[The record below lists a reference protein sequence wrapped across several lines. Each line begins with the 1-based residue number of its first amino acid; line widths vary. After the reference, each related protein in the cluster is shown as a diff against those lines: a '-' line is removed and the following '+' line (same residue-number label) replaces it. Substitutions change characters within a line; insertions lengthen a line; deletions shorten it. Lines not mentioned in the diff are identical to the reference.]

1 MNNTIKYKYAKDHN
15 QKIVEI
21 STINKHDR
29 NSSRYYCISCGKE
42 LIARLGEKNQHHFA
56 HKSSADN
63 ISCNNETYLH
73 NLAKIKIKE
82 KFDHNNTLIIKLNKN
97 IICSSV
103 NTCEFSLGTKTCC
116 NIQEKVVN
124 LKSYYN
130 VCTIEKQIENF
141 RADILLENNIRSI
154 KPLLIEICVTHPC
167 SEEKINSKLP
177 IIEIPINSEDDIKDI
192 EKNTELKGEIYNI
205 TLKDAYKPLEIV
217 YPIQKYTLFSSG
229 KCNEQSLYK
238 TTCKNI
244 TTLQHKQALL
254 EISVFNQIFGIN
266 FFLFYAQSLGYNI
279 KNCSIC
285 QHYNTYEHSDYP
297 LCMRYKKDNT
307 PKKPHFL
314 YAYRC
319 PYYTIN
325 HKLYQ
330 EYKNSVIESHIKIIK
345 NDIESFNKLNHE
357 SLYLQHVD
365 KILKDSIETLTKYFQ
380 NQRLN
385 IRIEN
390 SNINLAKF
398 YDSSV
403 CSKKNDLVYCVKL
416 YHSDKTNRVPLLI
429 YCVEGNYSYGALK
442 TSAKSIF
449 IKVNEAD
456 SIIDFILNGKI
467 NLYQCETCFFHNIH
481 LKTSIKVNVEQ
492 RDIVLSSYLESNN
505 EEPHFPNNY
514 KENILSLLEKE
525 FILKTIFIENYD
537 HKRLNLKTLFN
548 RCIISEVNEVKML
561 ELYNDNDQP
570 YNPVYIQPCFNSEDP
585 QKQIP
590 TIVVRLD
597 AKEKWKDKTYQ
608 DCPLIIQGKN
618 GEFYKIMNLFT
629 D

>member
-21 STINKHDR
+21 STINKHDKN
-29 NSSRYYCISCGKE
+29 NSQYYCISCGKE
-42 LIARLGEKNQHHFA
+42 LIPKLGKKNQHHFA

-73 NLAKIKIKE
+73 KLAKIKIKE
-82 KFDHNNTLIIKLNKN
+82 KFDHDDALIIKLNKN

-103 NTCEFSLGTKTCC
+103 KTCEFSLGTKTCC
-116 NIQEKVVN
+116 NTKEKVVN

-141 RADILLENNIRSI
+141 RADILLENNTKSI
-154 KPLLIEICVTHPC
+154 KPLLIEIRATHQC
-167 SEEKINSKLP
+167 TEEKINSKLP

-205 TLKDAYKPLEIV
+205 TLKDAYRPLEIV

-279 KNCSIC
+279 KDCSIC
-285 QHYNTYEHSDYP
+285 QHYKYIQGYLNYP

-325 HKLYQ
+325 RKLYQ
-330 EYKNSVIESHIKIIK
+330 EYKNSVIESHITIIK
-345 NDIESFNKLNHE
+345 NDTESFNKLNHE

-365 KILKDSIETLTKYFQ
+365 KILKESIETLTRYFKKQ
-380 NQRLN
+380 KLS
-385 IRIEN
+385 IHIEN
-390 SNINLAKF
+390 KNINLAK
-398 YDSSV
+398 YYNSSE
-403 CSKKNDLVYCVKL
+403 CSKENELVYCLKL
-416 YHSDKTNRVPLLI
+416 YHSQQTLRPPLFI
-429 YCVEGNYSYGALK
+429 YCIEENYNYELPK
-442 TSAKSIF
+442 TSTKAIY
-449 IKVNEAD
+449 IKINGTVFSHENE
-456 SIIDFILNGKI
+456 I
-467 NLYQCETCFFHNIH
+467 NLYQCETCFFHNIR
-481 LKTSIKVNVEQ
+481 LKASTKANVEQ
-492 RDIVLSSYLESNN
+492 RDIVLSTYLESNN
-505 EEPHFPNNY
+505 EELHFPNNY

-525 FILKTIFIENYD
+525 FTLKTIFIEDYD

-548 RCIISEVNEVKML
+548 RCIISEVNGVKML
-561 ELYNDNDQP
+561 ELYNDNDKP
-570 YNPVYIQPCFNSEDP
+570 YSSVYIQPCFNNEDP

-590 TIVVRLD
+590 TIVLRLD
-597 AKEKWKDKTYQ
+597 TKEKWKEITYQ
-608 DCPLIIQGKN
+608 DCPLIVQGKN

>member
-29 NSSRYYCISCGKE
+29 NNSQYYCISCGKE

-82 KFDHNNTLIIKLNKN
+82 KFDRGDTLIIKLNKN

-130 VCTIEKQIENF
+130 ACTTEKQIENF

-192 EKNTELKGEIYNI
+192 ERNTELKGEIYNI
-205 TLKDAYKPLEIV
+205 TLKDAYKPLEIN
-217 YPIQKYTLFSSG
+217 YSIQKYALFSSG
-229 KCNEQSLYK
+229 KWSEPNTYK

-244 TTLQHKQALL
+244 TIPQYKQALL
-254 EISVFNQIFGIN
+254 EISVFNQKFEIN
-266 FFLFYAQSLGYNI
+266 FFLFYALSLGYNI

-285 QHYNTYEHSDYP
+285 QHYNTYGHSDYP
-297 LCMRYKKDNT
+297 LCMKYTIDNT

-319 PYYTIN
+319 PYYTLN
-325 HKLYQ
+325 RKLYQ

-345 NDIESFNKLNHE
+345 NDIESFNKLNPE

-365 KILKDSIETLTKYFQ
+365 KILKDSIETLTRYFKK
-380 NQRLN
+380 RKLS
-385 IRIEN
+385 IHIEN
-390 SNINLAKF
+390 KNINLTQ
-398 YDSSV
+398 YYNTSE
-403 CSKKNDLVYCVKL
+403 CSKENELVYCLKL
-416 YHSDKTNRVPLLI
+416 YHSQQALRPPLFI
-429 YCVEGNYSYGALK
+429 YCIEENYNYGPLK
-442 TSAKSIF
+442 TSTKAIY
-449 IKVNEAD
+449 IKVNGTVFPHENE
-456 SIIDFILNGKI
+456 ID
-467 NLYQCETCFFHNIH
+467 LYQCETCFFHNIH
-481 LKTSIKVNVEQ
+481 LKASTKANVEQ
-492 RDIVLSSYLESNN
+492 RDIVLSSYLKSNN
-505 EEPHFPNNY
+505 EELHFPNNY
-514 KENILSLLEKE
+514 KENILSLLKKE
-525 FILKTIFIENYD
+525 FTLKTIFIENYD
-537 HKRLNLKTLFN
+537 HKRLDLKTLFN
-548 RCIISEVNEVKML
+548 HCTISEINEVHML
-561 ELYNDNDQP
+561 KLYNDNDQP
-570 YNPVYIQPCFNSEDP
+570 YNPVYIQPCFNNEDP

-590 TIVVRLD
+590 TIVLRLD
-597 AKEKWKDKTYQ
+597 TKEKWKETTYQ
-608 DCPLIIQGKN
+608 DCPLIVQGKN

>member
-29 NSSRYYCISCGKE
+29 NNSQYYCISCGKE

-82 KFDHNNTLIIKLNKN
+82 KFDRGNTLIIKLNKN

-116 NIQEKVVN
+116 NTKEKVVN

-154 KPLLIEICVTHPC
+154 KPLLIEIRATHQC
-167 SEEKINSKLP
+167 TEEKINSKLP

-205 TLKDAYKPLEIV
+205 TLKDAYRPLEIV

-229 KCNEQSLYK
+229 KCNERSLYK

-244 TTLQHKQALL
+244 TALQHKQALL
-254 EISVFNQIFGIN
+254 EISVFNQKFEIN

-285 QHYNTYEHSDYP
+285 QHYNTYGHSDYP

-325 HKLYQ
+325 RKLYQ

-345 NDIESFNKLNHE
+345 NDIESFNKLNPE

-365 KILKDSIETLTKYFQ
+365 KILKDSIETLTRYFQ

-429 YCVEGNYSYGALK
+429 YCVEGNYSYEALK
-442 TSAKSIF
+442 ASAKSIF

-467 NLYQCETCFFHNIH
+467 NLYQCETCIFHNIH
-481 LKTSIKVNVEQ
+481 LKASTKANVEQ
-492 RDIVLSSYLESNN
+492 KDIVLSSYLESNN
-505 EEPHFPNNY
+505 EELHFPNNY
-514 KENILSLLEKE
+514 KENILSLLKKE
-525 FILKTIFIENYD
+525 FTLKTIFIENYD
-537 HKRLNLKTLFN
+537 HKRLDLKTLFN
-548 RCIISEVNEVKML
+548 HCTISEINEVHML
-561 ELYNDNDQP
+561 KLYNDNDQP
-570 YNPVYIQPCFNSEDP
+570 YNPVYIQPCFNNEDP

-590 TIVVRLD
+590 TIVLRLD
-597 AKEKWKDKTYQ
+597 TKEKWKEITYQ
-608 DCPLIIQGKN
+608 DCPLIVQGKN

-629 D
+629 Y